1 MRPAL
6 LEGAQLTRP
15 ALEVQSSMAI
25 RFRRVRPFDVPGETA
40 VNAGNFSQQNLAEF
54 DLRGEHSRRCARA
67 GQVAKLGLGV
77 LDSAERIPKDAIRG
91 IIDMVDLRHWCP
103 PG

>member
-6 LEGAQLTRP
+6 LRARSLPRP

-54 DLRGEHSRRCARA
+54 DLRGEYGRRCARA

-77 LDSAERIPKDAIRG
+77 LDSAK
-91 IIDMVDLRHWCP
+91 
-103 PG
+103 